1 MLKEKKT
8 LQDATMVRN
17 YNVIHCTPT
26 YSLHTTYKINCA
38 IGEVKVIFLFD
49 LSLSSGLRKFYFYW
63 NFRFRCNDFTIFH
76 VLIVICMNDGRLV
89 YIYELETK
97 LCLSRFRLEDALML
111 PIEFQIGC

>member
-1 MLKEKKT
+1 MLEKKT

-26 YSLHTTYKINCA
+26 YIHCIPRTRYINCA

-76 VLIVICMNDGRLV
+76 VSDHHLHERRQACVYMNLIQSYV
-89 YIYELETK
+89 YQD
-97 LCLSRFRLEDALML
+97 FD
-111 PIEFQIGC
+111 